1 MHTLVLSI
9 LAAAHIGGAGVTK
22 PDVSKVVLPVVKA
35 VGFGAGASGG
45 FGNKI
50 NDQSSKA
57 DTNGTVG
64 GQEADG
70 WVELSAPAPCVTMCG
85 SHDLNGN
92 PTGGMFVQVSSS
104 NPSVAKVQAP
114 NGLIRVSTG
123 KTRQTFTVL
132 TFGVSSPTRVTI
144 SAWRE
149 GSAPQTTT
157 LYVVP
162 PSLMGLA
169 IDQVSVTGGI
179 GAHGSVTFNGTPA
192 SAGVVKA
199 TLSSSN
205 PAAVQ
210 VPATVPLDAGKTVAT
225 FDIKT
230 SGVAASTPVTITG
243 SYGDRKMTAPL
254 TVTPAALTKF
264 DGRTLELDGNAPP
277 GGAVINVSSADPA
290 HASVS
295 PTTTIPAGSKT
306 VTVGVTDHLDW
317 SEHHVTITAA
327 YGGVTKKAD
336 HFVWKNLKP
345 DLAIKEV
352 TLKDRF
358 GNVITHPADAQPY
371 KACVVIELLGMNRW
385 GHCLCPSSTSLGVSY
400 LSPTGSGSSAG
411 HDFDI
416 PVNFMLHG
424 SPANGMAFT
433 NDESSVYWYDPVC
446 IDMPGIPQAGGY
458 TDLTLK
464 VDSTNQSDE
473 ANEGNNTH
481 KLRITRQ

>member
-9 LAAAHIGGAGVTK
+9 LAAVQIGGAAVTK
-22 PDVSKVVLPVVKA
+22 VDANKVVPLPVVKA

-179 GAHGSVTFNGTPA
+179 GAHGSVTFKLVNKGKLA
-192 SAGVVKA
+192 H
-199 TLSSSN
+199 
-205 PAAVQ
+205 
-210 VPATVPLDAGKTVAT
+210 DIRIAGKTSKL
-225 FDIKT
+225 IKPGKT
-230 SGVAASTPVTITG
+230 GKFVVTLKKGKYVYNCPIPGHTAAG
-243 SYGDRKMTAPL
+243 MKGKL
-254 TVTPAALTKF
+254 TVT
-264 DGRTLELDGNAPP
+264 
-277 GGAVINVSSADPA
+277 
-290 HASVS
+290 
-295 PTTTIPAGSKT
+295 
-306 VTVGVTDHLDW
+306 
-317 SEHHVTITAA
+317 
-327 YGGVTKKAD
+327 
-336 HFVWKNLKP
+336 
-345 DLAIKEV
+345 
-352 TLKDRF
+352 
-358 GNVITHPADAQPY
+358 
-371 KACVVIELLGMNRW
+371 
-385 GHCLCPSSTSLGVSY
+385 
-400 LSPTGSGSSAG
+400 
-411 HDFDI
+411 
-416 PVNFMLHG
+416 
-424 SPANGMAFT
+424 
-433 NDESSVYWYDPVC
+433 
-446 IDMPGIPQAGGY
+446 
-458 TDLTLK
+458 
-464 VDSTNQSDE
+464 
-473 ANEGNNTH
+473 
-481 KLRITRQ
+481 